1 MSVGLNGRYRLT
13 VEVDDDFR
21 SRFDDLKDTEVD
33 ITVKKHR
40 ERRSLDA
47 NAYCWVLL
55 DKLADALRVPK
66 DELYRRMVRDVG
78 GNCETVCVMDQ
89 AVPRLVN
96 GWEHNGLGWF
106 CETLPSKLDGCTNVI
121 LYYGSS
127 TYDTAQMSRLISLIV
142 DECKT
147 QGIET
152 ATPEEIAQMEAL
164 WANG

>member
-55 DKLADALRVPK
+55 DKLAAVLRVPK
-66 DELYRRMVRDVG
+66 EELYRRMVRDVG
-78 GNCETVCVMDQ
+78 GNCETVCVMDT
-89 AVPRLVN
+89 AVSRLVG

-106 CETLPSKLDGCTNVI
+106 CETYPSKLDGCTNVI

-142 DECKT
+142 DECKA

-152 ATPEEIAQMEAL
+152 ATPDEIKQMEAL